1 MNKGVVN
8 GMVRLYRGSP
18 RVREF
23 DYDRRMYQDPD
34 YYGAIQG
41 DHFLRRSDFNL
52 LPIGQDVYMTRS
64 PYSAIPSSYGNF
76 NPSGC
81 GCASMGYLGEPDA
94 PSDSNEA
101 DESGF
106 DLVGM
111 LVSAYEWSQSEEGK
125 KAIKKGQELYDSAR
139 QIGQGGSSNTSVK
152 GLKIQ
157 NKPIG
162 TIPIEEIVRIM
173 TRIEGRLVPSTFS
186 TVADIP
192 KESNPSLI
200 SAFLGQSDYPLLT
213 RIRIQSYNIMRQE
226 LQERLSEIPA
236 DVEAGGSGGSG
247 GSGASGKSSVPTIL
261 AVGAIGGLALFLAL
275 KLRK

>member
-1 MNKGVVN
+1 MNKSVVN

-52 LPIGQDVYMTRS
+52 LPIAKDVYMTRS
-64 PYSAIPSSYGNF
+64 PYSAIHSSYGNF
-76 NPSGC
+76 NPASC
-81 GCASMGYLGEPDA
+81 GCASMGYLGEPEA
-94 PSDSNEA
+94 PSASNEA
-101 DESGF
+101 GESGF
-106 DLVGM
+106 DLVGT
-111 LVSAYEWSQSEEGK
+111 LTSVYEWSQSAEGK
-125 KAIKKGQELYDSAR
+125 KAIKKGKEIYDTTR

-152 GLKIQ
+152 GVTVQ

-162 TIPIEEIVRIM
+162 TIPIDEIVRIM
-173 TRIEGRLVPSTFS
+173 TRIERRLVPSTFS
-186 TVADIP
+186 KVADIP
-192 KESNPSLI
+192 KVSDPSLI
-200 SAFLGQSDYPLLT
+200 SAFLGQSEYPLAT
-213 RIRIQSYNIMRQE
+213 RIGIQNYNIMRQE
-226 LQERLSEIPA
+226 LEERLSQIPA
-236 DVEAGGSGGSG
+236 DVQAGVS
-247 GSGASGKSSVPTIL
+247 SGATGSSTSSVPTIL